1 MPSSAFPS
9 VVGGPCSLSPPA
21 RPREGPQKCNVDTYA
36 VVGWFRPPKISKD
49 ISSEKPIKEPRRRG
63 EEIFLDSYTQFSCI
77 LMYKMRSVLRQPN
90 MPRSSLLREV
100 ECIVTVDRYSHEP
113 YL

>member
-1 MPSSAFPS
+1 M
-9 VVGGPCSLSPPA
+9 GGQAGQKAKAPERGGAP
-21 RPREGPQKCNVDTYA
+21 KCNADTYDE
-36 VVGWFRPPKISKD
+36 VGWFRPPKISKD

-63 EEIFLDSYTQFSCI
+63 EEFFLDSYTQFSCI